1 MRKGTPTNWNATTGI
16 ATIVAILTA
25 CAVVLS
31 SGPRTG
37 DDLVEQTEDNQN
49 SQSVIT
55 LPEGGPVTV
64 F

>member
-1 MRKGTPTNWNATTGI
+1 VRKSTPTTWNATTRI
-16 ATIVAILTA
+16 MAALTA